1 LGALLGAS
9 SSGKTQDFGS
19 WIPGS
24 NPGAPAKLSFT
35 LHRQQIM
42 NEKIKIISG
51 NSNRPLAQK
60 IAAYLNLPLCDAE
73 IGRFSDGEISVKINE
88 NIRGK
93 DVFIIQS
100 TNPPAETLL
109 ELLVIADAARRA
121 SAERTTAVIPYYGYA
136 RQDRKD
142 QPRVPITSKLLA
154 NLIAAS
160 GADRVLTMDLH
171 AAQIQGFFDI
181 PLDHLFANPVFYEY
195 CSGFKSDEFVVL
207 ADLGSIKMV
216 RNFAKK
222 LSMPFAV
229 LDKKRHVANQVEVLN
244 VIGEVKGKNVIVR
257 DDIVDTAGTLTQ
269 AADFLVKLGAK
280 EIYACLTHAVLSGR
294 SLELIEN
301 SSIKKVVISDTI
313 DTQSKKL
320 SPKFEIASVGKIFG
334 EAIKRIHAGESVS
347 SLFEY

>member
-1 LGALLGAS
+1 
-9 SSGKTQDFGS
+9 
-19 WIPGS
+19 
-24 NPGAPAKLSFT
+24 
-35 LHRQQIM
+35 M
-42 NEKIKIISG
+42 NDSVKIISG
-51 NSNRPLAQK
+51 NSNHPLAEK
-60 IAAYLNLPLCDAE
+60 IGSYLGVPLCNAE
-73 IGRFSDGEISVKINE
+73 IGRFSDGEISIKINE

-100 TNPPAETLL
+100 TNPPAENLL
-109 ELLVIADAARRA
+109 ELLIIIDAARRA
-121 SAERTTAVIPYYGYA
+121 SAERITAVIPYYGYA

-154 NLIAAS
+154 NLIDAS

-171 AAQIQGFFDI
+171 ATQIQGFFDI
-181 PLDHLFANPVFYEY
+181 PMDHLFANPVFYEY
-195 CSGFKSDEFVVL
+195 CSGFKPSEWVVL

-222 LSMPFAV
+222 LSMPFVV
-229 LDKKRHVANQVEVLN
+229 LDKKRHVANQVEILN
-244 VIGEVKGKNVIVR
+244 VIGEVEGKNVIMR

-269 AADFLVKLGAK
+269 GANFLLKQGAK

-301 SSIKKVVISDTI
+301 SPIKKVVISDTI
-313 DTQSKKL
+313 NTQNKKL
-320 SPKFEIASVGKIFG
+320 SHKFEIASVGKIFG
-334 EAIKRIHAGESVS
+334 EAIKRIHVGESVS

>member
-1 LGALLGAS
+1 
-9 SSGKTQDFGS
+9 
-19 WIPGS
+19 
-24 NPGAPAKLSFT
+24 
-35 LHRQQIM
+35 M
-42 NEKIKIISG
+42 NEMVKLITG

-60 IAAYLNLPLCDAE
+60 IGDYLKIPLCDAE
-73 IGRFSDGEISVKINE
+73 IKRFSDGEIAVKINE
-88 NIRGK
+88 NIRRT

-100 TNPPAETLL
+100 TNPPAENLL

-121 SAERTTAVIPYYGYA
+121 SAERITAVIPYYGYA

-142 QPRVPITSKLLA
+142 QPRVPITSKLVA

-181 PLDHLFANPVFYEY
+181 PMDHLFSNPVFHDY
-195 CSGFKSDEFVVL
+195 FANFQSDQWVVL

-216 RNFAKK
+216 RSFAKK
-222 LSMPFAV
+222 LAMPFAV

-244 VIGEVKGKNVIVR
+244 VIGEVKGKNVLIR

-269 AADFLVKLGAK
+269 AAEFLIKLEAK
-280 EIYACLTHAVLSGR
+280 EIYACCTHAVLSGR
-294 SLELIEN
+294 ALELIEK
-301 SSIKKVVISDTI
+301 SSIRKVIISDTI
-313 DTQSKKL
+313 NTENRKL
-320 SPKFEIASVGKIFG
+320 SGKFEILSISSIFG
-334 EAIKRIHAGESVS
+334 ETIRRIHKGESVS

>member
-1 LGALLGAS
+1 
-9 SSGKTQDFGS
+9 
-19 WIPGS
+19 
-24 NPGAPAKLSFT
+24 
-35 LHRQQIM
+35 M
-42 NEKIKIISG
+42 NDKVKIISG

-60 IAAYLNLPLCDAE
+60 IADYLGMALCDAE

-93 DVFIIQS
+93 DVFVIQS
-100 TNPPAETLL
+100 TNPPAENLL
-109 ELLVIADAARRA
+109 ELLVMIDAANRA
-121 SAERTTAVIPYYGYA
+121 SAERITAVLPYYGYA

-154 NLIAAS
+154 NLIAAA
-160 GADRVLTMDLH
+160 GTDRVLTMDLH

-181 PLDHLFANPVFYEY
+181 PMDHLFANPVFYEY
-195 CSGFKSDEFVVL
+195 CSGFAPDQWVVL

-216 RNFAKK
+216 RSFAKK
-222 LSMPFAV
+222 LAMPFAV
-229 LDKKRHVANQVEVLN
+229 LDKKRHVANQVEILN
-244 VIGEVKGKNVIVR
+244 VIGDVKDKNVIIR

-269 AADFLVKLGAK
+269 GANFLVKLGAK

-301 SSIKKVVISDTI
+301 SPISKVVISDTI
-313 DTQSKKL
+313 DTQQKKL
-320 SPKFEIASVGKIFG
+320 SHKFEIASVAKIFG
-334 EAIKRIHAGESVS
+334 EAIKRIHIGESVS

>member
-1 LGALLGAS
+1 
-9 SSGKTQDFGS
+9 
-19 WIPGS
+19 
-24 NPGAPAKLSFT
+24 
-35 LHRQQIM
+35 M
-42 NEKIKIISG
+42 NEKIKLITG
-51 NSNRPLAQK
+51 NSNQPLAQK
-60 IAAYLNLPLCDAE
+60 IADYLKTPLCDAE
-73 IGRFSDGEISVKINE
+73 IKRFSDGEIAVKINE
-88 NIRGK
+88 NIRGT

-100 TNPPAETLL
+100 TNPPAENLL
-109 ELLVIADAARRA
+109 ELLVITDAARRA
-121 SAERTTAVIPYYGYA
+121 SAERITAVIPYFAYA

-142 QPRVPITSKLLA
+142 QPRVPITSKLVA

-160 GADRVLTMDLH
+160 GANRVLTMDLH
-171 AAQIQGFFDI
+171 AVQLQGFFDI
-181 PLDHLFANPVFYEY
+181 PMDHLFANPVFYDY
-195 CSGFKSDEFVVL
+195 CSGFKPDEWVVL

-222 LSMPFAV
+222 LAMPFAV
-229 LDKKRHVANQVEVLN
+229 LDKKRHEANQVEVLN

-301 SSIKKVVISDTI
+301 SSIRKVVVSDTI
-313 DTQSKKL
+313 DLKSKNL
-320 SPKFEIASVGKIFG
+320 SHKFEIASVGKIFG
-334 EAIKRIHAGESVS
+334 EAISRIHKGESVS

>member
-1 LGALLGAS
+1 
-9 SSGKTQDFGS
+9 
-19 WIPGS
+19 
-24 NPGAPAKLSFT
+24 
-35 LHRQQIM
+35 M
-42 NEKIKIISG
+42 NEKVKIISG

-60 IAAYLNLPLCDAE
+60 IADYLGMALCDAE

-93 DVFIIQS
+93 DVFVIQS
-100 TNPPAETLL
+100 TNPPAENLL
-109 ELLVIADAARRA
+109 ELLVMIDAANRA
-121 SAERTTAVIPYYGYA
+121 SAERITAVVPYYGYA

-160 GADRVLTMDLH
+160 GTDRVLTMDLH

-181 PLDHLFANPVFYEY
+181 PMDHLFANPVFYEY
-195 CSGFKSDEFVVL
+195 CSGFPPDQWVVL

-216 RNFAKK
+216 RSFAKK
-222 LSMPFAV
+222 LVMPFAV
-229 LDKKRHVANQVEVLN
+229 LDKKRHVANQVEILN
-244 VIGEVKGKNVIVR
+244 VIGEVKGKNIIIR

-269 AADFLVKLGAK
+269 GANFLVKLGAK
-280 EIYACLTHAVLSGR
+280 EIYACITHAVLSGR

-301 SSIKKVVISDTI
+301 SPISKVVISDTI
-313 DTQSKKL
+313 DSQRKKL
-320 SPKFEIASVGKIFG
+320 SHKFEIASVAKIFG
-334 EAIKRIHAGESVS
+334 EAIKRIHMGESVS